1 MLTPRVMDIAFA
13 ATNYEEEEQEGN
25 DDRALIRFEF
35 FEILIRMV
43 QTKYVETKK
52 ISSLSEGL
60 RKMINDHIIPMQDVY
75 CEWKTFR
82 KEKLYDY
89 YVNLLFERNMSIL
102 ESFYDSLRKSCP
114 VFRTSTGVK
123 SSSTKFLSL
132 HILTENLQ

>member
-43 QTKYVETKK
+43 QTKYIETKK

-60 RKMINDHIIPMQDVY
+60 RKMIRDHIIPMQDAY

-89 YVNLLFERNMSIL
+89 NVNLLFERNMSLL
-102 ESFYDSLRKSCP
+102 ESLYDSLRKNNP
-114 VFRTSTGVK
+114 VFRTSTVIK
-123 SSSTKFLSL
+123 SSTTKFLPL
-132 HILTENLQ
+132 QILTENLQ